1 VRLVSSVCEGSGH
14 HNEDGFGFV
23 GAPNNVEAVWV
34 MDGVTVI
41 NDRNYL
47 DPAGRITDAQW
58 IVKKTQ
64 SFLQSHVSG
73 NAALAD
79 IYSTLVDHLVDEFV
93 KATRAISLPAD
104 YDPPAT
110 CLILAKRYGA
120 DWHVLRCGDSAYIAE
135 GTEGKI
141 REAVSPSNYTDSY
154 ITREAAK
161 RRAAGMLNIDALLQE
176 FRTELMRSRATRNTP
191 AGYSILEAAEATK
204 HFVTITNLG
213 PLKKL
218 LICSD
223 GFYRAVDTYQLY
235 PHAHFLA
242 ACTDVVPVLRQVRQ
256 VEAADPLCL
265 KYPRFKHADDAT
277 AVYMEHA

>member
-14 HNEDGFGFV
+14 HNEDGFGFI

-47 DPAGRITDAQW
+47 DPAGRMTDAQW
-58 IVKKTQ
+58 IVEKAQ
-64 SFLQSHVSG
+64 SFLHTHAEG
-73 NAALAD
+73 NASLKD
-79 IYSTLVDHLVDEFV
+79 IYSALVDHLINQF
-93 KATRAISLPAD
+93 AMASRSIALPDD

-120 DWHVLRCGDSAYIAE
+120 NWHVLRCGDSAYLAE
-135 GTEGKI
+135 GNDGKI
-141 REAVSPSNYTDSY
+141 HEAMSPSNYTDTY

-176 FRTELMRSRATRNTP
+176 FRTDLMRSRATRNTSG
-191 AGYSILEAAEATK
+191 GYSILEAAEAAK

-213 PLKKL
+213 QLKKF

-235 PHAHFLA
+235 PHADFLA
-242 ACTDVVPVLRQVRQ
+242 ACTAVVPVLRYVRE

-265 KYPRFKHADDAT
+265 KFPRFKHADDAT